1 MQKGSLGERVYIWR
15 RRRGWNQQELADT
28 AKVHRVQISK
38 IERGRTERVEAE
50 TVKRLAQA
58 LGVKT
63 DYLLG
68 LIGEEDAEAD
78 YSKTLVEASV

>member
-15 RRRGWNQQELADT
+15 RRRGWNQQELADA

-38 IERGRTERVEAE
+38 IERGRAERVEAE

-68 LIGEEDAEAD
+68 LVGEDDAEAD
-78 YSKTLVEASV
+78 YHLALADA